1 MRRSSFW
8 LNVRLLVPWVRSVR
22 TTIHYV
28 DNTLSKI
35 SAISSLEDRSPCG
48 PLGRSERTIN
58 WSYWWQYLMTY
69 RMLHRGLLYLSRF
82 IWSIKMWGLCTAP
95 LCCQT
100 LMFYVLRKTFV
111 FCLASKILLRLSW
124 IWYLV
129 TIPVSLYQTSL
140 ISQFDVKILDQ
151 ITST

>member
-1 MRRSSFW
+1 MANVMRRSSFW

-95 LCCQT
+95 LCCKT
-100 LMFYVLRKTFV
+100 LMFYVLLFV
-111 FCLASKILLRLSW
+111 WLHNFCSGCHEYDIWSQYPCPYTKLLSYLSLLSK
-124 IWYLV
+124 
-129 TIPVSLYQTSL
+129 
-140 ISQFDVKILDQ
+140 
-151 ITST
+151 